1 MNYIAMLKKHI
12 FPNGLELIYQ
22 SSIQSIP
29 ISCIYILCKVGSAY
43 EKGDIRG
50 ISHLVEHMC
59 FTGTKNK
66 KVKNLLYQYNK
77 IGSDVNGHTTKQFTY
92 YNIKTDDNHFEESYN
107 IMIDLLLHSTFPK
120 KEFIKEQQIII
131 QENTRN
137 MNNHTILMQNL
148 IESMYYKGSSYEYP
162 IDSIEYDLNYNDVL
176 EWYKLFYVPSNM
188 TISIVSQIPF
198 STILK
203 IVSNSEIATRITHK
217 SSVLKT
223 LSLLPIHDSIVYY
236 PKKGMQTTM
245 IQIGFRTCDYMSKD
259 RYSLII
265 LQSIM
270 NGLSGKLFNEFRT
283 KYALTYNTSC
293 NVDFQEHTGYFSL
306 LIETDR
312 KNAMFTFSI
321 LINLINEIKSGIS
334 DNDIYRARHV
344 LKGALLRSMEIM
356 DTFALYNS
364 IESLYTKKIIP
375 YQDLYSRY
383 ARITKKQVNDVINR
397 YFIREN
403 IVVCIMYDKYINKN
417 NISTL
422 FEKLRV

>member
-1 MNYIAMLKKHI
+1 
-12 FPNGLELIYQ
+12 
-22 SSIQSIP
+22 
-29 ISCIYILCKVGSAY
+29 
-43 EKGDIRG
+43 
-50 ISHLVEHMC
+50 
-59 FTGTKNK
+59 
-66 KVKNLLYQYNK
+66 LLYQYNK
-77 IGSDVNGHTTKQFTY
+77 IGSDINGHTAKQFTY

-107 IMIDLLLHSTFPK
+107 IIIDLLLHSTFPK
-120 KEFIKEQQIII
+120 KEFTKEQQIII

-137 MNNHTILMQNL
+137 MNNHTTLMQNL
-148 IESMYYKGSSYEYP
+148 IESIYYKGSSYEYP
-162 IDSIEYDLNYNDVL
+162 IDSITYHNLNYNDVI

-223 LSLLPIHDSIVYY
+223 LSLLPIHDSIIYY
-236 PKKGMQTTM
+236 PKNGMQTTI

-270 NGLSGKLFNEFRT
+270 NGLSGKLFTEFRT

-312 KNAMFTFSI
+312 KNVMFTFSI

-344 LKGALLRSMEIM
+344 LKGALLRSMEII

-375 YQDLYSRY
+375 YQDLYSQY
-383 ARITKKQVNDVINR
+383 AKITKKKVNDVINR
-397 YFIREN
+397 YFVREN
-403 IVVCIMYDKYINKN
+403 ILVCIMYDKYINKKDI
-417 NISTL
+417 NIL